1 MKYNLGDYVVTKKKH
16 VCGNDKW
23 LIDRVGAE
31 VRIKCTQCG
40 REVMMMKMDFDKKIK
55 SIISKSNQ
63 E

>member
-1 MKYNLGDYVVTKKKH
+1 MKYNLGDIVITKKKH

-23 LIDRVGAE
+23 SIERIGAE
-31 VRIKCTQCG
+31 VRIKCIHCG

-55 SIISKSNQ
+55 EIIPQSN